1 MSNTKEKT
9 TFTVLD
15 DKGKEIVC
23 EVLFTFNSE
32 ETKKDYIVYTDNT
45 TDDDGNVRVYASI
58 FDPNKEKTELM
69 PIETDREWK
78 IIETILDTIQ
88 EENKNNDDD
97 NDSK

>member
-1 MSNTKEKT
+1 MKEKT

-15 DKGKEIVC
+15 EKGKEIVC

-45 TDDDGNVRVYASI
+45 TDDDGNVKVYASI
-58 FDPNKEKTELM
+58 YDKNKEKTELI

-88 EENKNNDDD
+88 EENNNKDD
-97 NDSK
+97 KE

>member
-1 MSNTKEKT
+1 MKEKT

-15 DKGKEIVC
+15 DNGKEIVC

-45 TDDDGNVRVYASI
+45 TDDEGNVRVYASI
-58 FDPNKEKTELM
+58 YDPNDEKTELI

-88 EENKNNDDD
+88 EENNKKENN
-97 NDSK
+97 K

>member
-1 MSNTKEKT
+1 MKERT
-9 TFTVLD
+9 TFKVLD
-15 DKGKEIVC
+15 DNGKEVVC

-45 TDDDGNVRVYASI
+45 TDDDGNIKVYASI
-58 FDPNKEKTELM
+58 YDPNKEKTELI

-88 EENKNNDDD
+88 EDNKKKED
-97 NDSK
+97 NK